1 MVYGS
6 NTTQALTHSLAGFAH
21 ANKGPEWFVVVPI
34 LHQSSGIWDLNGQQ
48 QKHLRHMT
56 KIMDSLINAAAEA
69 LDTNRDSSD
78 RSDTERDLI
87 KK

>member
-1 MVYGS
+1 MVGCCAYIASVLRYLG
-6 NTTQALTHSLAGFAH
+6 LERH
-21 ANKGPEWFVVVPI
+21 K
-34 LHQSSGIWDLNGQQ
+34 QQ

-56 KIMDSLINAAAEA
+56 KIMDSLINAEVEA

-78 RSDTERDLI
+78 RSDTDTDRI

>member
-1 MVYGS
+1 MNIV
-6 NTTQALTHSLAGFAH
+6 NTEYFKCGIFKRNIQKERIYSCSV
-21 ANKGPEWFVVVPI
+21 K
-34 LHQSSGIWDLNGQQ
+34 IWDFNGINQQ

-56 KIMDSLINAAAEA
+56 KIMDSLINAAGEA

-78 RSDTERDLI
+78 RSDTERDLM